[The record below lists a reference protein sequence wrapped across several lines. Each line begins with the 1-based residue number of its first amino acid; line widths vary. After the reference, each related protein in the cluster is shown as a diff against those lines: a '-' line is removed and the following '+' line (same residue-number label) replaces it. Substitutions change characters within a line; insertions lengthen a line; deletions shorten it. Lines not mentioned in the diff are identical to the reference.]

1 VSEREDN
8 PTTVVVQ
15 PTEQEK
21 LKTADDDLPVVARL
35 VVEVRS
41 DGTRT
46 VARGALEDQ
55 TTGQRVALQAE
66 GTTPASLASSLMGSL
81 VKLPFFGV
89 AREAPSIVK
98 QAIKAFLPGRSHSK
112 K

>member
-8 PTTVVVQ
+8 PDVPIVQ
-15 PTEQEK
+15 SPGQHN
-21 LKTADDDLPVVARL
+21 LKTPDDDLPVVARL
-35 VVEVRS
+35 VIEVRS

-55 TTGQRVALQAE
+55 STGQRVAIQAE

-81 VKLPFFGV
+81 VKLPFFGRTRAV
-89 AREAPSIVK
+89 PTMVR
-98 QAIKAFLPGRSHSK
+98 QALKALRPGRTDSK